1 MKIYTKTG
9 DEGKTSLFTGTRV
22 FKHNPRIESYGTV
35 DELNSYIG
43 VVKDHAPQGEDLSLL
58 HDIQDRL
65 FSIGSILATE
75 SGKLK
80 DKNGKDRFKLP
91 RISDQ
96 DIEVLEQAMDTMN
109 DKLPPM
115 THFLLPGAQFC

>member
-9 DEGKTSLFTGTRV
+9 DKGKTSLFSGSRV
-22 FKHNPRIESYGTV
+22 PKHDLRIESYGTI

-43 VVKDHAPQGEDLSLL
+43 VIKDHSPEGEDLGLL

-75 SGKLK
+75 PQKLL
-80 DKNGKDRFKLP
+80 DKNGKPRYKLAK
-91 RISDQ
+91 IEET
-96 DIEVLEQAMDTMN
+96 DIEKLEIVWMR
-109 DKLPPM
+109 
-115 THFLLPGAQFC
+115 